1 MDTDKQ
7 SRPAAPEPGR
17 RDVSATPEVKK
28 TVSAPD
34 VVSDPLEAIRPARF
48 IPSGLSVRS
57 PQIGREMLVGQAG
70 TRGR

>member
-34 VVSDPLEAIRPARF
+34 VVSDPLEADPARPF
-48 IPSGLSVRS
+48 HPER
-57 PQIGREMLVGQAG
+57 PEREEP
-70 TRGR
+70 TNR